1 MPTTIASA
9 VIGRAARLLQDHE
22 YIRWTQSEMLD
33 WLIDGQREAALI
45 NPSIYVIT
53 TPVTLA
59 AGTLQRLPLDG
70 KALLDVPR
78 TASGYAVTRIARK
91 ALDAQVPDWHAPARA
106 KTKVLHFC
114 FSGDDPKTFYVYPP
128 SPGGNAVTAVYEAA
142 PPALALSDQIALD
155 DSYVGALVDYL
166 MYRAYEK
173 DSEYAPESAGFAALH
188 RGAFN
193 ALVKGKAPPAAPST

>member
-1 MPTTIASA
+1 MPTMLAGA

-45 NPSIYVIT
+45 NPAIFVCT
-53 TPVTLA
+53 TLVTLA
-59 AGTLQRLPLDG
+59 AGTLQHLPSDG
-70 KALLDVPR
+70 KVLLDVPR
-78 TASGYAVTRIARK
+78 NANGYAITRIARK
-91 ALDAQVPDWHAPARA
+91 ALDAQVPDWHSPARA

-114 FSGDDPKTFYVYPP
+114 FSGDDAKTFYVYPP
-128 SPGGNAVTAVYEAA
+128 SPGGNAVTAVYEAV
-142 PPALALSDQIALD
+142 PPALLLGDPIALD

-173 DSEYAPESAGFAALH
+173 DSEYAPENAGFAALH

-193 ALVKGKAPPAAPST
+193 ALVKGNAPAAASPT

>member
-9 VIGRAARLLQDHE
+9 VVSRAARLLQDHE
-22 YIRWTQSEMLD
+22 YIRWTQPEMLD

-45 NPSIYVIT
+45 NPSIFIRT
-53 TPVTLA
+53 SPVTLV
-59 AGTLQRLPLDG
+59 AGTLQQVPIDG

-78 TASGYAVTRIARK
+78 NASGAAVMRIARK
-91 ALDAQVPDWHAPARA
+91 VLDAQVPDWHSPARA
-106 KTKVLHFC
+106 KAKVMHFC
-114 FSGDDPKTFYVYPP
+114 FSGDDPKTFYVFPP
-128 SPGGNAVTAVYEAA
+128 SPGGNAVTAVYEAI
-142 PPALALSDQIALD
+142 PPALSLSDPISLD

-193 ALVKGKAPPAAPST
+193 ALVKGKVPAVAPST

>member
-9 VIGRAARLLQDHE
+9 VVGRAAPLLQDHE

-59 AGTLQRLPLDG
+59 AGTLQQVPIDG
-70 KALLDVPR
+70 KTLLDVPR
-78 TASGYAVTRIARK
+78 NASGYAVMRIARK

-106 KTKVLHFC
+106 KARVLHFC
-114 FSGDDPKTFYVYPP
+114 FSGDDPKTFYVFPP
-128 SPGGNAVTAVYEAA
+128 SPGGNAVTAVYEAI
-142 PPALALSDQIALD
+142 PPTLSLNDPISLD

-173 DSEYAPESAGFAALH
+173 DSEYAPENAGFAALH

-193 ALVKGKAPPAAPST
+193 ALVKGKAPAAAPST